1 MAKQTRFIWELR
13 VAAVLIGASVGLYGL
28 LFACFHDLRHIWL
41 WALTSLA
48 FLPLSVLVV
57 TVFVDRLLSYRD
69 RALRMDKLN
78 MLIGAFFS
86 TLGTSLLGRF
96 AAWDPAVGE
105 LQAAFGRPEAWGP
118 SFDERKARAQ
128 AARHSAELAPSR
140 EELAELRAL
149 LTARADF
156 LIRLLENPN
165 LSQHE
170 EFSDLLRAVLHLAEE
185 LANRS
190 DLSAIPD
197 SDLRHLA
204 ADARRA
210 YSLLVTEW
218 VMYVAYLKDHFPYLF
233 SLAVRLNPMDAA
245 ATPVVGKD

>member
-1 MAKQTRFIWELR
+1 MVKQTRIFWELR
-13 VAAVLIGASVGLYGL
+13 VAAVLIGASALLYAI
-28 LFACFHDLRHIWL
+28 LFACFRDLRHIWL

-86 TLGTSLLGRF
+86 TIGTSLLARF

-105 LQAAFGRPEAWGP
+105 LQAAFGHPDAWKAP
-118 SFDERKARAQ
+118 FDERKARSQ
-128 AARHSAELAPSR
+128 AARHAVDLTPSR
-140 EELAELRAL
+140 EELAAL
-149 LTARADF
+149 KSALAAKGDL
-156 LIRLLENPN
+156 LIRLLENPS

-170 EFSDLLRAVLHLAEE
+170 EFTDLLRAVLHLTEE
-185 LANRS
+185 LANRA
-190 DLSAIPD
+190 DLAAIPD
-197 SDLRHLA
+197 ADLRHLG

-210 YSLLVTEW
+210 YILLVVEW
-218 VMYVAYLKDHFPYLF
+218 VIYAAYLKDHFPYLF
-233 SLAVRLNPMDAA
+233 SLAVRLNPLDPAA
-245 ATPVVGKD
+245 SAVVRQD